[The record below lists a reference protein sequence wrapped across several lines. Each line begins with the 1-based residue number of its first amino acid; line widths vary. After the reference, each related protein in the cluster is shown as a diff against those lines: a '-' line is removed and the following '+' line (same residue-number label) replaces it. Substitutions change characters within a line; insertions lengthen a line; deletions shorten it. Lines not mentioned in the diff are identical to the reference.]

1 MIRWLLLLLS
11 CCSCLLNSCLL
22 NLHTRIADYGR
33 EYEGI
38 ILPRGKE
45 LTTWN
50 SGDKWYV
57 EGNKTLF
64 ERRDTEL
71 YYVFYEYPSGQLL
84 QINDEPSQPCYVVF
98 HRVQRR
104 SMPLED
110 CWIHTNMKTG
120 SPVMIS
126 LVGDEYS
133 SFTEAYPGL
142 ETYPMKDYPWGGKS
156 VHVSFADALPH
167 DATAARPLGIT
178 TTSDRLTLEGITP
191 EGVVYTTGERRLT
204 WNSLWAYPLS
214 GLVYVAVDIPCTL
227 ASALFVPFIE
237 IAGNLGIPWFN

>member
-1 MIRWLLLLLS
+1 MSRWLLLILA
-11 CCSCLLNSCLL
+11 CCSSLLNSCLM
-22 NLHTRIADYGR
+22 NLHTRIADYGH
-33 EYEGI
+33 EFEGI
-38 ILPRGKE
+38 ILTRGKD
-45 LTTWN
+45 LPTWN
-50 SGDKWYV
+50 SGDNLYV

-71 YYVFYEYPSGQLL
+71 YYLFYEYPSGQLL
-84 QINDEPSQPCYVVF
+84 QKEDEAGQPCYVVF
-98 HRVQRR
+98 HRVPRR

-110 CWIHTNMKTG
+110 CWIHTNKKTG
-120 SPVMIS
+120 RPVMIS

-133 SFTEAYPGL
+133 SLTEAYPGL
-142 ETYPMKDYPWGGKS
+142 ETYPMMDYPWGGKS

-167 DATAARPLGIT
+167 DAISARPLSIT
-178 TTSDRLTLEGITP
+178 TTSGRMTLEGITQ

-214 GLVYVAVDIPCTL
+214 GVVFVAVDIPCTL
-227 ASALFVPFIE
+227 VSGLFIPFIE